1 MLQIEL
7 LIDGLAAGYHL
18 LKEDG
23 SLKIIGFP
31 VGKDRY
37 HHLGF
42 IVMDSPGMNLSS
54 CSRCAVTGSRRQRYT
69 AALQRIWL
77 HRTPNL
83 PPDQCGTDLV

>member
-42 IVMDSPGMNLSS
+42 WYESFFLLPMRGNGLQTATLHSSSPKNL
-54 CSRCAVTGSRRQRYT
+54 
-69 AALQRIWL
+69 AA
-77 HRTPNL
+77 
-83 PPDQCGTDLV
+83 